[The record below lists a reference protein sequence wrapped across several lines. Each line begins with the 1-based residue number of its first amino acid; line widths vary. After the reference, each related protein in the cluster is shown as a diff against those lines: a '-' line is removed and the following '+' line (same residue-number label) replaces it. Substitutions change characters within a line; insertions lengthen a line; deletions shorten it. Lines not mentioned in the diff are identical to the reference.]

1 MINKKLSKTAVLS
14 KQIIRIMRLA
24 NFEKD
29 QEKDKI
35 EQVKQQV
42 QEIQTVF
49 DSNIKPQKNHTLFE
63 VNLNLKTIEVA
74 EFDEIPAI
82 KFEEAMKGNI
92 IAQKKV
98 TKKENCVYIS
108 ALNKNNVLK
117 ILKRDFGIACL

>member
-1 MINKKLSKTAVLS
+1 
-14 KQIIRIMRLA
+14 MR
-24 NFEKD
+24 FETFNTD

-42 QEIQTVF
+42 QEIQNVF
-49 DSNIKPQKNHTLFE
+49 DYKIIPQKNHTLFE
-63 VNLNLKTIEVA
+63 VNLVLKTIEIA

-82 KFEEAMKGNI
+82 KYTEAMKGNI
-92 IAQKKV
+92 VVQKKV

-108 ALNKNNVLK
+108 ALNKKNVLK

>member
-1 MINKKLSKTAVLS
+1 
-14 KQIIRIMRLA
+14 MRLA

-49 DSNIKPQKNHTLFE
+49 DYKIIPQKNHTLFE
-63 VNLNLKTIEVA
+63 VNLVLKTIEIA
-74 EFDEIPAI
+74 EFDELPAI

-92 IAQKKV
+92 VAQKKV

-108 ALNKNNVLK
+108 SLNKKNVLK
-117 ILKRDFGIACL
+117 ILKRDFGITCT

>member
-1 MINKKLSKTAVLS
+1 
-14 KQIIRIMRLA
+14 MRLETF
-24 NFEKD
+24 NTDK
-29 QEKDKI
+29 EKDKI

-49 DSNIKPQKNHTLFE
+49 DYKIIPQKNHTLFE
-63 VNLNLKTIEVA
+63 VNLKDKTIEIA
-74 EFDEIPAI
+74 EFDELPAI

-92 IAQKKV
+92 VAQKKI

-108 ALNKNNVLK
+108 ALNKKNVLK

>member
-1 MINKKLSKTAVLS
+1 
-14 KQIIRIMRLA
+14 MRLA

-49 DSNIKPQKNHTLFE
+49 DYKIIPQKNHTLFE
-63 VNLNLKTIEVA
+63 VNLKLKTIEIA
-74 EFDEIPAI
+74 EFDELPAI

-92 IAQKKV
+92 VAQKKV

-108 ALNKNNVLK
+108 ALNKKNVLK
-117 ILKRDFGIACL
+117 ILMRDFGIACL

>member
-1 MINKKLSKTAVLS
+1 
-14 KQIIRIMRLA
+14 MRLA

-49 DSNIKPQKNHTLFE
+49 DYKIIPQKNHTLFE
-63 VNLNLKTIEVA
+63 VNLKLKTIEIA
-74 EFDEIPAI
+74 EFDELPAI

-92 IAQKKV
+92 ITQKKV

-108 ALNKNNVLK
+108 ALNKKNVLK
-117 ILKRDFGIACL
+117 ILMRDFGIACL

>member
-1 MINKKLSKTAVLS
+1 
-14 KQIIRIMRLA
+14 MRLA

-49 DSNIKPQKNHTLFE
+49 DYKIIPQKNHTLFE
-63 VNLNLKTIEVA
+63 VNLSLKTIEIA
-74 EFDEIPAI
+74 EFDELPAV

-92 IAQKKV
+92 VAQKKV

-108 ALNKNNVLK
+108 SLNKKNALK